1 MTFDFKPAIRIK
13 RSAVQDVMKQNRALQ
28 IGEHVIVTASG
39 VARLGKRELK
49 PLTTQ
54 D

>member
-1 MTFDFKPAIRIK
+1 MTFDFKPALRMK
-13 RSAVQDVMKQNRALQ
+13 RNAVQDVMRENRVVQ

-39 VARLGKRELK
+39 VARVGRRELK
-49 PLTTQ
+49 PLTSV

>member
-1 MTFDFKPAIRIK
+1 MTFDFKPALRMK
-13 RSAVQDVMKQNRALQ
+13 RSVIQDTGRENRIVQ

-39 VARLGKRELK
+39 VARVGRRELK
-49 PLTTQ
+49 PLTSV

>member
-1 MTFDFKPAIRIK
+1 MK
-13 RSAVQDVMKQNRALQ
+13 RNAVQDVMRENRVVQ

-39 VARLGKRELK
+39 VARVGRRELK
-49 PLTTQ
+49 PLTSV